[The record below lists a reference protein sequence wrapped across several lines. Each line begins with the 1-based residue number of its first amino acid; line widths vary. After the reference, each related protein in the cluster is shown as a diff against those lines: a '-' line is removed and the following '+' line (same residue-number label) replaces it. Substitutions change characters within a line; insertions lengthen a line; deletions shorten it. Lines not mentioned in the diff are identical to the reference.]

1 MFSLKSL
8 FTILLGVSLLYI
20 FQKRFMESFTNYRI
34 PADVVQTSGMETLT
48 PLPYFVKYNY
58 PAYWRYYTPPE
69 IFYDI
74 PFYGPIAKPWGRPHD
89 TRFLLVP

>member
-1 MFSLKSL
+1 MLNLQTVFGVMLL
-8 FTILLGVSLLYI
+8 ITILYFI
-20 FQKRFMESFTNYRI
+20 QKLVTESFVNYRM

-58 PAYWRYYTPPE
+58 PAYWRNYTPPE